1 MSLRGWRQRAGPSG
15 LPQFFREKLTKSFI
29 TAAAGNGCVEYPFMC
44 AALLDQWRAARL
56 HL

>member
-29 TAAAGNGCVEYPFMC
+29 TAAAGLAGRTFDYGGY
-44 AALLDQWRAARL
+44 ALL
-56 HL
+56 

>member
-29 TAAAGNGCVEYPFMC
+29 TAAAGNGCVEYPFMR
-44 AALLDQWRAARL
+44 AALLNQWRAARL